1 MLNRTEIVKYNQI
14 KNRTLWILIAT
25 AFVFTVIAVAV
36 IYIDS
41 RNSIKQKENTESNK
55 NLVSALY
62 IEADEAIKKRDHQ
75 RLQTLLKRNPFLANS
90 IRIDKWKRKSSLL
103 SAATYWEDE
112 VSVGT
117 LLNNGAD
124 PNGKEGAVPL
134 HDAITSLNM
143 LPFDAPREITSL
155 RLHIPSESERIRQ
168 YMRNAQQTRARI
180 ILTLLNA
187 GANYNVTISDGDKD
201 SPNLFEALTMS
212 LCNSIYHD
220 PEVLALFRES
230 GIVFK
235 REPGSETIFQQHNL
249 VNARNGVLDPD
260 CVIFMYGH

>member
-1 MLNRTEIVKYNQI
+1 MKNQTNEKISLWPLLAAVFIFALVIIAILYPERT
-14 KNRTLWILIAT
+14 
-25 AFVFTVIAVAV
+25 
-36 IYIDS
+36 
-41 RNSIKQKENTESNK
+41 NSIKPQEDAKSNENLASP
-55 NLVSALY
+55 LY
-62 IEADEAIKKRDHQ
+62 RDADEAIKKRDHQ
-75 RLQTLLKRNPFLANS
+75 HLQALLSKDPSLVKS
-90 IRIDKWKRKSSLL
+90 MPIDKWGRKKSLL
-103 SAATYWEDE
+103 TAATYWEDE
-112 VSVGT
+112 VSVGI

-134 HDAITSLNM
+134 DDAITSLNM

-155 RLHIPSESERIRQ
+155 RLHIPSESERILQ

-187 GANYNVTISDGDKD
+187 GANYNVAISNGDKD

-212 LCNSIYHD
+212 LCNSIYYD
-220 PEVLALFRES
+220 PEVLVLFRES
-230 GIVFK
+230 GIIFK

-249 VNARNGVLDPD
+249 VNAMNGVLDPD